1 MKSIIK
7 TSVIGWTV
15 ASALILSSCEQSLF
29 VDAYDVRDKAAAGIG
44 IKEGSPTV
52 WNDDTTLELGRIYYV
67 FGSRKHGY
75 VLKSY
80 SGLFVPRIND
90 KTVSTTTPDNSSW
103 SNTISDTDK
112 INLQLGYMG
121 LSGQFGVNA
130 VKKITFS
137 LDGDAKGEVMAMDS
151 LETILNDPD
160 NGPNLRASIM
170 QDTLNVVN
178 NRLDKSLA
186 KFWIVLE
193 VHTAKNLAVTLNTDT
208 GVTAKLDTSDAAT
221 LASWI
226 KVPNLTFPT
235 IDVEPDHTTDV
246 SFKDPDSFG
255 WVAMCVPLFAYLD
268 GPQKGQIYPDEST
281 ILWAANTL
289 HD

>member
-226 KVPNLTFPT
+226 KVPNHHGCEFQGSRFFRLGG
-235 IDVEPDHTTDV
+235 DVCAAVRLPGRAAEGTDL
-246 SFKDPDSFG
+246 S
-255 WVAMCVPLFAYLD
+255 
-268 GPQKGQIYPDEST
+268 
-281 ILWAANTL
+281 
-289 HD
+289 